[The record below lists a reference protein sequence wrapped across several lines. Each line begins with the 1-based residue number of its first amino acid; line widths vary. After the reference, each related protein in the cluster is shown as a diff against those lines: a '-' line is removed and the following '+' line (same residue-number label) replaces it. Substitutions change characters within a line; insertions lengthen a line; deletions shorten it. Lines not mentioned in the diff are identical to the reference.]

1 MMVERLLKLAAVPT
15 DMKQTRLRLFFA
27 LVLLL
32 MTIVLTG
39 VQGAGQGIDEQQLVG
54 MQLPR
59 FMIGTERVLLY
70 VDCEPLRVDV
80 ADGAITAAAPGER
93 DDATLKVGTTQ
104 AVIQKLIAGELGFAE
119 AAASGD
125 IIFEPVSLKNR
136 IKLFLANLFSRTK
149 IRREAISCPDVPAAA
164 ELPGPHEYLMTI
176 LPGEKH
182 ALEEPVVEVSV
193 GDKVTFINNDTV
205 EHLLVLE
212 FTTVADGE
220 RKLLKAIRQPLAL
233 GEEKTFS
240 FAEAGEVLIH
250 DELSDNLRGKIIV
263 LGSCTGCSV
272 DGRCLK
278 VGEKVALE
286 QPLYCSAERQLVS
299 QKAGGDR
306 CSFGYECLS
315 DSCNENRC
323 AE

>member
-1 MMVERLLKLAAVPT
+1 
-15 DMKQTRLRLFFA
+15 MKQARLWLFFA

-32 MTIVLTG
+32 MSTSLA
-39 VQGAGQGIDEQQLVG
+39 GAQSAFPGLDEQLDEQQLVG

-59 FMIGTERVLLY
+59 FMVGTERVLLY

-80 ADGAITAAAPGER
+80 AEGTITAVAAGER

-104 AVIQKLIAGELGFAE
+104 AVIRKLIAGEFSFMD

-136 IKLFLANLFSRTK
+136 IKLFFAGLFSGTK
-149 IRREAISCPDVPAAA
+149 VRREAIACGAGGSGRGIETSPSSPPAPR
-164 ELPGPHEYLMTI
+164 EFIMTI

-182 ALEEPVVEVSV
+182 ALEEPVVEISV
-193 GDKVTFINNDTV
+193 GDKVTFINNDTA

-220 RKLLKAIRQPLAL
+220 RKLLNTVRQPLAL

-240 FAEAGEVLIH
+240 FAEAGEILIH
-250 DELSDNLRGKIIV
+250 DELSDNLRGKIVV
-263 LGSCTGCSV
+263 LGSCTGCFV
-272 DGRCLK
+272 DGRCLE
-278 VGEKVALE
+278 VGAKLALE
-286 QPLYCSAERQLVS
+286 EPLYCSAERQLVS